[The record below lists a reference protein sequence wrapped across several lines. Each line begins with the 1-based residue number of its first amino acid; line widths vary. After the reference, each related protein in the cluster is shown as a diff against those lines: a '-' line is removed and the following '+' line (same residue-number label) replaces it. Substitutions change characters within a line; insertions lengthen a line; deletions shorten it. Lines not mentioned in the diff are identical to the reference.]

1 MPGQFM
7 ASSHPLAAVES
18 IGWACS
24 HQQKMPGME
33 AVSSG
38 IAAEVSNCGVS
49 PLGDIGPR
57 QESRRK
63 SDEH

>member
-1 MPGQFM
+1 
-7 ASSHPLAAVES
+7 
-18 IGWACS
+18 
-24 HQQKMPGME
+24 MPGME

-38 IAAEVSNCGVS
+38 ITAEVSSSGVS